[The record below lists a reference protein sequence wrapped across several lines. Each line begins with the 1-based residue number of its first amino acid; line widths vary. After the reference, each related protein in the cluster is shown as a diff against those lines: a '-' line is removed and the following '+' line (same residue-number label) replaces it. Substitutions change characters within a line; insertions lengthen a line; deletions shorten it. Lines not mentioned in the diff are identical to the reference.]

1 MDIGIPKEFDFPK
14 IVGDLDRFCLDL
26 ATIKVYLTNFGW
38 GMVENLPR
46 ALGIPVRYDGTL
58 FASTTVV
65 MNNPSLRSQPR
76 EQHAVILKSST
87 DASILSWLEGT
98 GRLMERD
105 IPVDPRLLEE
115 DDELSGALM
124 GTDDIDYDDD
134 IDDDSED

>member
-1 MDIGIPKEFDFPK
+1 LFKS
-14 IVGDLDRFCLDL
+14 
-26 ATIKVYLTNFGW
+26 
-38 GMVENLPR
+38 
-46 ALGIPVRYDGTL
+46 TL
-58 FASTTVV
+58 FQVHQSKAHQIV

-105 IPVDPRLLEE
+105 IPIDPRLLE

-124 GTDDIDYDDD
+124 GTDDMDYDDD
-134 IDDDSED
+134 VEDDQED

>member
-1 MDIGIPKEFDFPK
+1 LFKS
-14 IVGDLDRFCLDL
+14 
-26 ATIKVYLTNFGW
+26 
-38 GMVENLPR
+38 
-46 ALGIPVRYDGTL
+46 TL
-58 FASTTVV
+58 FQVHQSQAHQIV

-105 IPVDPRLLEE
+105 IPIDPRLLEE
-115 DDELSGALM
+115 EDELSGALM

-134 IDDDSED
+134 VEDDQED